1 MLGQKAM
8 NSILL
13 GLTKLHIRSI
23 NGKFVRTQAMKAPR
37 SAEQEVIIFSGAK
50 TTFLGQ
56 CTPFRTIIIHES
68 VLENERL
75 FDYVLIHEMAHRK
88 QWWSFFGVPLLF
100 LLIFG
105 FFCLASAFIFLI
117 QSLILMNP
125 GYLLWFTWSV
135 LLCLLALIIPCAFS
149 WALEMH
155 ADFVAIKNMGLKAFE
170 EIRDDLSKTR
180 KLTLGSRII
189 NRLTH
194 PPAVFTVRVWRW
206 FHK

>member
-23 NGKFVRTQAMKAPR
+23 NGKFVRTQAMKAP
-37 SAEQEVIIFSGAK
+37 SGAEQEVTIFSGAK

-56 CTPFRTIIIHES
+56 CTPFRAIIIHES

-88 QWWSFFGVPLLF
+88 QWWSFLGVPLLF

-105 FFCLASAFIFLI
+105 FFCLASAFIFLL

-125 GYLLWFTWSV
+125 SYLLGFAWFV

-194 PPAVFTVRVWRW
+194 PPAGFTVCVWRW